1 MASRP
6 ESSEVPTSE
15 VGEVAGRESTHGSGN
30 TAFNE
35 TKACRQVKQKR
46 RNEAATEDLYHD
58 GYDEKN
64 QCEGQNWT
72 QSVNCCLLIVKKW
85 LHPEWEDTV
94 QHWKTWLHDMK
105 KKDEKKRQEEEH
117 QKLVSRIITSAQG
130 GAGLLHKKSRN
141 PLIVNEE
148 KNCWRRKGRCQTF
161 GQM

>member
-1 MASRP
+1 MRMA
-6 ESSEVPTSE
+6 ELDAVSE
-15 VGEVAGRESTHGSGN
+15 
-30 TAFNE
+30 
-35 TKACRQVKQKR
+35 
-46 RNEAATEDLYHD
+46 
-58 GYDEKN
+58 
-64 QCEGQNWT
+64 
-72 QSVNCCLLIVKKW
+72 LLSADCKKKW

-148 KNCWRRKGRCQTF
+148 KNCWRRKRKVSDFWPDVKKRGDN
-161 GQM
+161 GQAVAAQH